1 MIAYNRYLIIRPALG
16 LGSGK
21 FRENYVSVGSAG
33 IFDLVSV
40 PLSGSGLELYEI
52 QLLWPYNS
60 QGRTRGQ
67 TNRNKQYGWKDYDK
81 PQRARD
87 ASVNV
92 GPDWKVLEEIEFN
105 WPSLI

>member
-67 TNRNKQYGWKDYDK
+67 TNRNVRNGQY
-81 PQRARD
+81 QRPNTTTWNTPGGRA
-87 ASVNV
+87 A
-92 GPDWKVLEEIEFN
+92 
-105 WPSLI
+105 